1 MSDTWRQ
8 NAIVEAIQIIADKKI
23 AQANFDKTIKATI
36 YSIDDKAS
44 GKYSVKYQD
53 SVFTAYSTSAKI
65 NYQVGQQVSILVPGN
80 DMTRTKTIIGGI
92 SNTATIYQEIPLAD
106 NLSNKIGPS
115 GSSLNKN
122 IGLSSYAGD
131 ITIDLSKEQYGEI
144 KDISNYIKS
153 GDSLILGM
161 VVRTNLASSQVG
173 GMYGVT
179 FNLVFKDKVTGA
191 ETIKPF
197 SVDAKDVIG
206 NPYYLKTD
214 TPVQV
219 LFKDVDTESFVRID
233 SIQAFCNSFP
243 KNEEKKDII
252 DIIISDISIN
262 GASALSQSD
271 LNGYVLH
278 IDCSE
283 KGNILNEELTEVPVT
298 AQLKIGGNITTQ
310 NVKYYWFR
318 ENGTV
323 FRGNDRYQGYGG
335 DGWECLNVKTDA
347 GWVPKENGK
356 FSFNVNQDDL
366 DNSSALAGQKVN
378 KILCV
383 AIYDNK
389 EIVQGKIQIINNAID
404 RNIYID
410 SSDKVQEGEDLVNR
424 TVYYLDNGS
433 PDLKCVYESEEEEGE
448 VEYLWSVRRSRGG
461 AVQSLQ
467 DPEQLEEY
475 ARIKSAYDEC
485 KEKAE
490 KMDAESLSKYT
501 DYAQAEQAYNTI
513 KNNPRV
519 DGNTYYNFPIKSIT
533 DYNIVSCAVKQN
545 GIYKGTASITLYNK
559 TQLEGM
565 YSLNLE
571 NGTQVF
577 QYDGK
582 GNSPASPQLEKPLQI
597 KPLTFTLIDNQ
608 GKQIPHDSIR
618 NNGWIKWIIPNTQTL
633 LSSINNGQSI
643 NGNLDL
649 TVTRADLPLP
659 ASSYDVY
666 SNLDSFNYAIADQY
680 DAKNNIN
687 YIWLNIKY
695 QDMILDAYTN
705 FTFPKDGDPGTNG
718 TDLIAKISG
727 PNTTDRFYIR
737 NKDQNHIFDDTG
749 ATIDNLKFQLYNN
762 SIKVGDSADYWCCPP
777 VTKTGSKIDAAK
789 GITYLSG
796 ANGWTKPRLGVVS
809 KTVNNILTDKPINII
824 RAQKNTGGNSGDLKY
839 YAEIPIC
846 TEFVSGANYRLRVRP
861 KTGFSYAVYLED
873 GSRPDYDNTMPFE
886 VIVEQAQ
893 DISGQTFWVQDQSP
907 RDYTWYAIGNI
918 EEDSDKNQGL
928 SGNKKFFKPK
938 DKFAGDDLTSAI
950 VVDVSDVGCIHIP
963 IYMIINR
970 YGHAA
975 LNGWDGNSIQLNANG
990 DTILAPQVGAGS
1002 KDTSNTFT
1010 GILMGEVK
1018 TSNSDDIGL
1027 FGYDRGNRSIFM
1039 DAKTG
1044 KTVLGKTGD
1053 GQITIDP
1060 RQNSARIYS
1069 GNYNYSPG
1077 TTAGKGMEIDLTDPH
1092 IRFGSGHFSVDNTGN
1107 MVAKGGGTIAGWKIG
1122 NDALT
1127 SQNNNVYFRS
1137 QNYGNENNNKY
1148 AIYSNGTFSVTPD
1161 GLLHSSEGDIA
1172 GWTIKPT
1179 TLSKGGVTLNSD
1191 NSSTSNY
1198 AIRANNSEG
1207 TRKFS
1212 VDYNGNLYARAGD
1225 IAGWVIQEEQLSKS
1239 NTAGD
1244 TMSLSPTNGISFVN
1258 GADSDKKFTV
1268 NNKGYMTSTSGKIGG
1283 WNIEEDTIWAG
1294 TKNGAGIRLNS
1305 DGSMNGGSGY
1315 NSGTGG
1321 SWAIYR
1327 NGKSTFTGITTDYMT
1342 ATNATVTGNLT
1353 ATTLTANQS
1362 GTIAG
1367 WKIDSSSLSNGDLV
1381 LSSTGGLSNGSN
1393 WSITKSGDAYF
1404 KNIYGTV
1411 KSDKQ
1416 LSGGGGAS
1424 TGGGW
1429 TAPGSSGGLFKAGGP
1444 NGVSKPTPGKIIKKL
1459 TLDVYSLGEFYVPT
1473 AYADNVTFVT
1483 GLTTE
1488 KDPTTG
1494 AITKITLQTRSGI
1507 LITSLSGKMDKIT
1520 RTWGPSTELTQ
1531 TLDIMTSADFNQTF
1545 DD

>member
-347 GWVPKENGK
+347 GWVPKENRK

-1225 IAGWVIQEEQLSKS
+1225 IAGWVIQEGQLSKS

-1411 KSDKQ
+1411 KNDRE
-1416 LSGGGGAS
+1416 LSAGGGS
-1424 TGGGW
+1424 
-1429 TAPGSSGGLFKAGGP
+1429 GSSGGVSLKGTGPSSWGSAQGPMTAGTAQVYDQLKLLVFQGGP
-1444 NGVSKPTPGKIIKKL
+1444 YYAMTGCQKIKVLKNVTLSGNPTDGYTLTPDYIQFYAATGVS
-1459 TLDVYSLGEFYVPT
+1459 
-1473 AYADNVTFVT
+1473 
-1483 GLTTE
+1483 
-1488 KDPTTG
+1488 G
-1494 AITKITLQTRSGI
+1494 A
-1507 LITSLSGKMDKIT
+1507 MDKIT
-1520 RTWGPSTELTQ
+1520 KTWGECNKVSVGTLASTEIKQQVGDT
-1531 TLDIMTSADFNQTF
+1531 
-1545 DD
+1545 

>member
-131 ITIDLSKEQYGEI
+131 ITIDLSEEQYGEI

-243 KNEEKKDII
+243 ENEQKKDII

-1225 IAGWVIQEEQLSKS
+1225 IAGWVIQEGQLSKS

-1411 KSDKQ
+1411 KNDRE
-1416 LSGGGGAS
+1416 LSAGGGS
-1424 TGGGW
+1424 
-1429 TAPGSSGGLFKAGGP
+1429 GSSGGVSLKGTGPSSWGSAQGPMTAGTAQVYDQLKLLVFQGGP
-1444 NGVSKPTPGKIIKKL
+1444 YYAMTGCQKIKVLKNVTLSGNPTDGYTLTPDYIQFYAATGVS
-1459 TLDVYSLGEFYVPT
+1459 
-1473 AYADNVTFVT
+1473 
-1483 GLTTE
+1483 
-1488 KDPTTG
+1488 G
-1494 AITKITLQTRSGI
+1494 A
-1507 LITSLSGKMDKIT
+1507 MDKIT
-1520 RTWGPSTELTQ
+1520 KTWGECNKVSVGTLASTEIKQQVGDT
-1531 TLDIMTSADFNQTF
+1531 
-1545 DD
+1545 

>member
-1225 IAGWVIQEEQLSKS
+1225 IAGWVIQEGQLSKS

-1411 KSDKQ
+1411 KNDRE
-1416 LSGGGGAS
+1416 LSAGGGS
-1424 TGGGW
+1424 
-1429 TAPGSSGGLFKAGGP
+1429 GSSGGVSLKGTGPSSWGSAQGPMTAGTAQVYDQLKLLVFQGGP
-1444 NGVSKPTPGKIIKKL
+1444 YYAMTGCQKIKVLKNVTLSGNPTDGYTLTPDYIQFYAATGVS
-1459 TLDVYSLGEFYVPT
+1459 
-1473 AYADNVTFVT
+1473 
-1483 GLTTE
+1483 
-1488 KDPTTG
+1488 G
-1494 AITKITLQTRSGI
+1494 A
-1507 LITSLSGKMDKIT
+1507 MDKIT
-1520 RTWGPSTELTQ
+1520 KTWGECNKVSVGTLASTEIKQQVGDT
-1531 TLDIMTSADFNQTF
+1531 
-1545 DD
+1545 